1 MGSYPSK
8 QKRNRKYSDQTYKKL
23 CGKPFKQKTLKKT
36 MFGKKK
42 SHGEK
47 DHKFCP
53 ICGTK
58 LHMVDTF
65 CVKCGYSFQA
75 RAEKSKKSRK
85 KNITIVIILIIIA
98 YFGLRYANGQT
109 ILPNSFADAL
119 RTILPI

>member
-1 MGSYPSK
+1 
-8 QKRNRKYSDQTYKKL
+8 
-23 CGKPFKQKTLKKT
+23 

-42 SHGEK
+42 RPGEK

-53 ICGTK
+53 VCGVK
-58 LHMVDTF
+58 LHLTDTF

-75 RAEKSKKSRK
+75 RAEKNKKSRK
-85 KNITIVIILIIIA
+85 KNVMIVIALIIIA

-109 ILPNSFADAL
+109 ILPKSFADAL